1 MFFLGW
7 KKSQTQTMHIRTG
20 DNKSIPAN
28 IVHHAII
35 AHKSPSIWSRSAAD
49 QSTMVELTN

>member
-49 QSTMVELTN
+49 QFTMVELTN